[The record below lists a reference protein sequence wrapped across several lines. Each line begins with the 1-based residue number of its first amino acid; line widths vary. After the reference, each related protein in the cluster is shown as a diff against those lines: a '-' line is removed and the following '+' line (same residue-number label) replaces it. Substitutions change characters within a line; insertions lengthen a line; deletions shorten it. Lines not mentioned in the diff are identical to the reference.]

1 MDGSNNNFTYEKTSG
16 GTIPF
21 GGQGDPLFIFFTD
34 AFPNEPVEVDIT
46 QVDFILD
53 VDPADPNCSGGNQV
67 EIDDWE
73 NGWQS
78 PPESD
83 DCTEQVVELIFGS
96 ETNSTGW
103 PDINFEVPLQLTHS
117 ASSLSIS
124 DLDFSIRVDDI
135 YGNVLGIT
143 YVPPSNLTFNVEIE
157 PSGQG
162 YNIYGKMT
170 EANPDPFFS
179 LTGIGTLVIERPS
192 ASNEKVSVLLS
203 YEYGRIRNETDEE
216 CCQPELETGRQVDD
230 GGEEPCSAYP
240 MRVQP
245 TTQIPGDGDACLL
258 YYDIVL
264 TEEEIEVNQL
274 RFTVYF
280 EFDGEVELIGY
291 SDPGFFDCEE
301 DEVACPGNNDCISIV
316 DGNKLEF
323 AICSASPITI
333 PEEATLRLTFEAS
346 EDGDCVSGARFIHAY
361 IQLPADPPNPSEHCV
376 PDYQNTEEEVCLDRV
391 TGTIK
396 TELGDPVGEADVS
409 GTQSCENS
417 GTTTECDGTFAFCP
431 DCPNQDMLLVPE
443 KDDDADCG
451 VTTYDMVLITRH
463 ILTTALLDSPY
474 KIIAADANHSG
485 TVSTLDLVAIR
496 KVILYIEESFPNNT
510 SWRFVDASYSFP
522 NPANPFQGSFPEFV
536 QLDRSTTPTDANFI
550 GVKIGDVNLSCT
562 TCNGDDPETESLN
575 PVVFEIPDKSY
586 QTDDTIFMA
595 FSPDTTYSLAAFQ
608 LGLKYDD
615 SYLTFLDAQTVDLS
629 EIDTSAFNLDDA
641 SEGKLRVVW
650 VDGQGIDATLSPSD
664 KLFRYRLIAKS
675 AISDISQ
682 YVSLDDE
689 VMLNL
694 AYDTSGLRYPVQL
707 GFNTNLDGR
716 SLVESPPSAF
726 SNLRFWPNPA
736 ENILWVQFQL
746 DQAGPV
752 SLRLSDI
759 SGNVVWQR
767 ELSPCASGAYTWKA
781 PLNNLPPGIYF
792 ANLNQEVFRFVKK

>member
-46 QVDFILD
+46 QVDFILH
-53 VDPADPNCSGGNQV
+53 VYPGYPNCSGVNEI
-67 EIDDWE
+67 EIDDWI
-73 NGWQS
+73 NGWEF

-83 DCTEQVVELIFGS
+83 DCEFHDVELVFDTPNYSQGGS
-96 ETNSTGW
+96 E
-103 PDINFEVPLQLTHS
+103 FEVPLRFTHS
-117 ASSLSIS
+117 AGTGNSLSIS

-135 YGNVLGIT
+135 YGNVQGIS

-179 LTGIGTLVIERPS
+179 PQDIGSLVIERPS
-192 ASNEKVSVLLS
+192 ATNEKVSVILS
-203 YEYGRIRNETDEE
+203 YEYGRIRNETDVE
-216 CCQPELETGRQVDD
+216 CCQPELETGYQVDD
-230 GGEEPCSAYP
+230 GSEAPCSAYP

-245 TTQIPGDGDACLL
+245 TTQIPSDDDACLL

-280 EFDGEVELIGY
+280 EFDGEVELIEY

-396 TELGDPVGEADVS
+396 TELGDPVGEANVS
-409 GTQSCENS
+409 GTQSCANS
-417 GTTTECDGTFAFCP
+417 GTTSECDGTFAFCP
-431 DCPNQDMLLVPE
+431 DCPNQDMILAPE

-451 VTTYDMVLITRH
+451 VTTLDMVLITRH
-463 ILTTALLDSPY
+463 ILQVALLDSPY

-485 TVSTLDLVAIR
+485 TVTTFDLVDIR
-496 KVILYIEESFPNNT
+496 KVILHIVENFPNNT
-510 SWRFVDASYSFP
+510 SWRFVDADYSFP

-536 QLDRSTTPTDANFI
+536 QLDRSTTPTEAGFI

-562 TCNGDDPETESLN
+562 TCNGDDPETESPD

-650 VDGQGIDATLSPSD
+650 VDSQGIDATLSPSD

-689 VMLNL
+689 VMLNV
-694 AYDTSGLRYPVQL
+694 AYDTNGLRYPLQL
-707 GFNTNLDGR
+707 GFNSNLDGR
-716 SLVESPPSAF
+716 SLDNSSKPEG
-726 SNLRFWPNPA
+726 NLGFWPNPA
-736 ENILWVQFQL
+736 ENTLWVRFQL
-746 DQAGPV
+746 DQPGSV
-752 SLRLSDI
+752 NLHLSDL
-759 SGNVVWQR
+759 SGKVVWQQ
-767 ELSPCASGAYTWKA
+767 EEFCAPGVHVWKA
-781 PLNNLPPGIYF
+781 PLEKFVPGIYF
-792 ANLNQEVFRFVKK
+792 ANLNNQVFRFVKR